1 MKQNQLALRIGLTIL
16 PILLSLAITS
26 VLVIAIGK
34 DPLEVVNAIWEGAFR
49 NSGSVAGVFN
59 FWIPLT
65 LSCLGL
71 IITFSAGLWNIGV
84 EGQMT
89 MGAIW
94 ASWAARYVLLP
105 SPALIGL
112 ELILAMAG
120 GVFWASLVGFL
131 RVRLGVNEIFGGVA
145 LNSLANVIAIYLIA
159 GPWTPPQGGSAQ
171 ATDPF
176 PIPSLLPEISTEFP
190 VSLLM
195 LILVAIAVVVVTLAL
210 RGTRWGLQLKAAG
223 KNARSALLLG
233 IPTTSVAMSAF
244 IACGAFAGLGGAYR
258 VLFTFDSLR
267 PSPAGGIGF
276 LALLMALVIGSRA
289 FLVPFI
295 GFAFAA
301 ILVGSTRLRLALQL
315 DQSVAEVIQGF
326 VVLFVLMS
334 NGLRARLI
342 SGVRDVEPAVARET
356 PPLPSPGTETTTKVA
371 S

>member
-1 MKQNQLALRIGLTIL
+1 MKQNQLTLRVGLTIL
-16 PILLSLAITS
+16 PIVLSLAITA
-26 VLVIAIGK
+26 VLIVAIGK

-49 NSGSVAGVFN
+49 NAGTVAGVFN

-65 LSCLGL
+65 LACLGL

-94 ASWAARYVLLP
+94 ASWAAQYVLLP
-105 SPALIGL
+105 SPALIGV
-112 ELILAMAG
+112 ELLLAMAG
-120 GVFWASLVGFL
+120 GAFWASLVGFL

-145 LNSLANVIAIYLIA
+145 LNSLANVVAIYLIS

-176 PIPSLLPEISTEFP
+176 PINSLLPEVSIEFP

-195 LILVAIAVVVVTLAL
+195 LIIVVVAVVLVALAL

-223 KNARSALLLG
+223 KNPRSALLLG
-233 IPTTSVAMSAF
+233 IPTTRVAMSAF
-244 IACGAFAGLGGAYR
+244 IACGALAGLGGAYR

-289 FLVPFI
+289 ILVPFI

-301 ILVGSTRLRLALQL
+301 VLVGSTRLRMALQL

-326 VVLFVLMS
+326 IVLFVLMG
-334 NGLRARLI
+334 NGLRARLTSGI
-342 SGVRDVEPAVARET
+342 SETDTHATTRDPA
-356 PPLPSPGTETTTKVA
+356 PLPAPETTPKVA

>member
-1 MKQNQLALRIGLTIL
+1 MKQNQLPLRIGLTIL
-16 PILLSLAITS
+16 PIVLSLAVTA

-34 DPLEVVNAIWEGAFR
+34 DPMEVATATWEGAFR
-49 NSGSVAGVFN
+49 NAGTVAGVFN

-65 LSCLGL
+65 LACLGL

-94 ASWAARYVLLP
+94 ASWAARTFVLP
-105 SPALIGL
+105 SPALIGV
-112 ELILAMAG
+112 ELLLAAAG
-120 GVFWASLVGFL
+120 GAFWASLVGFL

-145 LNSLANVIAIYLIA
+145 LNSLASVIAIYLIS
-159 GPWTPPQGGSAQ
+159 GPWTPAQGGSAQ

-176 PIPSLLPEISTEFP
+176 PVYSLLPEISTEFP

-195 LILVAIAVVVVTLAL
+195 LILVIVAVVLVALAL
-210 RGTRWGLQLKAAG
+210 RGTRWGLQLRAAG
-223 KNARSALLLG
+223 KNPRSALLLG
-233 IPTTSVAMSAF
+233 IPTTRVAMSAF
-244 IACGAFAGLGGAYR
+244 IACGALAGLGGAYR

-289 FLVPFI
+289 IIVPFI

-301 ILVGSTRLRLALQL
+301 ILVGSTRLRLAMQL

-326 VVLFVLMS
+326 VVLFVLMG
-334 NGLRARLI
+334 NGLRARLT
-342 SGVRDVEPAVARET
+342 SSMSESEGATTRDPA
-356 PPLPSPGTETTTKVA
+356 PLPAPETTPKVV